1 MQRSFI
7 SSQNYKALDALCDAF
22 VKLVIVH
29 REHYPA
35 LPFLPWQHGSL
46 PIEKFFAISRKFF
59 PNFTFAE
66 FVGVIRHVLLRETA
80 LLNLARQEQL
90 TPDELKTYRVRVTR
104 SQIAEAADLAWDEVL
119 ALLQEPLHFVKLPTL
134 PLIYNNDAKSRRT
147 QVAGYTK
154 GDDSGD
160 ESQESDDDGLADE
173 REALRTITDSEHSEL
188 GSTLPDDIRQSTDLF
203 YASRLSSLMKDV
215 ENEESVVARQESDSD
230 PTSRTVIQPQ
240 LANLLNEDPIPDRL
254 EDILRVT
261 AIIRKD
267 KTLDVSA
274 VVRLRSIRKL
284 SGC

>member
-1 MQRSFI
+1 M
-7 SSQNYKALDALCDAF
+7 
-22 VKLVIVH
+22 
-29 REHYPA
+29 
-35 LPFLPWQHGSL
+35 
-46 PIEKFFAISRKFF
+46 
-59 PNFTFAE
+59 
-66 FVGVIRHVLLRETA
+66 
-80 LLNLARQEQL
+80 
-90 TPDELKTYRVRVTR
+90 
-104 SQIAEAADLAWDEVL
+104 
-119 ALLQEPLHFVKLPTL
+119 
-134 PLIYNNDAKSRRT
+134 
-147 QVAGYTK
+147 
-154 GDDSGD
+154 
-160 ESQESDDDGLADE
+160 ADE

>member
-1 MQRSFI
+1 MLTREFCEGELFDAIFKRKLPLNERICAVLRAKQMLKVWRDHIRSKVNLPGHGHFFTMQRSFI

-80 LLNLARQEQL
+80 LLNLARQGIHIQKEKSSGYIFDTTLEQL

-119 ALLQEPLHFVKLPTL
+119 ALLQEVCHDQVTAARDLGINVTHTIYSRYTLLSYLHYLSSTTTMQSLAEPRLRDIQKEMTL
-134 PLIYNNDAKSRRT
+134 EMRAKRAMMMGWRMNARHCA
-147 QVAGYTK
+147 Q
-154 GDDSGD
+154 
-160 ESQESDDDGLADE
+160 
-173 REALRTITDSEHSEL
+173 LRTVNI
-188 GSTLPDDIRQSTDLF
+188 QS
-203 YASRLSSLMKDV
+203 
-215 ENEESVVARQESDSD
+215 
-230 PTSRTVIQPQ
+230 
-240 LANLLNEDPIPDRL
+240 
-254 EDILRVT
+254 
-261 AIIRKD
+261 
-267 KTLDVSA
+267 
-274 VVRLRSIRKL
+274 
-284 SGC
+284 